1 VDLQVRRHIHTT
13 RQKRGG
19 EGVPFLVDLSVA
31 GWRRLRA
38 ARERLGFDRERLG
51 PARET
56 PGFDHERFGPDR
68 ERVGFDRERLMQ
80 GGVVCGTLR

>member
-1 VDLQVRRHIHTT
+1 MDLQVRRHIHTT

-38 ARERLGFDRERLG
+38 ARE
-51 PARET
+51 T